1 MDKTIQEQIK
11 EINKL
16 DLSFE
21 EKNKKIQALYV
32 KNYNKDIEENKT
44 IKCTHYNNNCNLYCN
59 ICMDYFSCRLCH
71 DNIIS
76 THKFNRYNVNKIQCK
91 KCETEQEVS
100 NECIN
105 CENKIW
111 SLLL

>member
-16 DLSFE
+16 DLSLE

-32 KNYNKDIEENKT
+32 KNYNKDTEENKN

-59 ICMDYFSCRLCH
+59 ICMDYFPCRLCH
-71 DNIIS
+71 DEHEDHKLDRFKVDTIRVCN
-76 THKFNRYNVNKIQCK
+76 TVNKFHKF
-91 KCETEQEVS
+91 
-100 NECIN
+100 
-105 CENKIW
+105 
-111 SLLL
+111 LL